1 MTGTK
6 PVKVLVLT
14 IGNGIN
20 LLINFLTLPYLV
32 RSLSYEDYGSY
43 GQVLIVL
50 SLLQGLWTF
59 NLNQVANIF
68 FARNDVDQRI
78 VFSTLMRSAL
88 LLSLGGGLVMLAS
101 VPLISGSFDNPSLDR
116 LLFLS
121 VVNLIGQIPV
131 PIIISVMI
139 FSGKVKR
146 LTAILILTNLVK
158 VGMMFVAI
166 QYFNSVEML
175 MIGLSIVSI
184 MQVVVMYFNVSSE
197 IRSLSYF
204 EKKVAKEIFRV
215 ATPLAMTSIIE
226 RLVFYID
233 GIMIS
238 GMLSTTDYALYRAG
252 AVELPFIAS
261 LYGSVA
267 AVVLP
272 EVARLFFNH
281 QHGEIIRLKKKVIST
296 TAFLVYPVLVY
307 LLFFAEPIVSFY
319 LSEKYIASTMVFA
332 IFNLTLLIRINDYQD
347 IIIVSGNTRFIF
359 YTIIILTIV
368 NIGLN
373 YILISLFGIYGSAM
387 AFILHLFL
395 LASALMYKTTKLVH
409 CKISDMF
416 DFNVI
421 GRIIFISLLLVTP
434 VWLIYTFILH
444 SVLLV
449 ILAGPLYLLLYFLF
463 GIKAQLVDPALVSQ
477 MKGRIFR
484 KKD

>member
-1 MTGTK
+1 MGDTK

-43 GQVLIVL
+43 GQVLIVI
-50 SLLQGLWTF
+50 SFLQGLFTF

-68 FARNDVDQRI
+68 FARKEFEQKV
-78 VFSTLMRSAL
+78 VFSTLMRCASILALGGAL
-88 LLSLGGGLVMLAS
+88 LMLAG
-101 VPLISGSFDNPSLDR
+101 VPLISDSFDNPALDR
-116 LLFLS
+116 MLFLS
-121 VVNLIGQIPV
+121 VVNLFGQIPI
-131 PIIISVMI
+131 PILLSVLI
-139 FSGKVKR
+139 FRGQVKK
-146 LTAILILTNLVK
+146 LTSILILTNIVK
-158 VGMMFVAI
+158 VAMMFIAI
-166 QYFNSVEML
+166 QFYNSVDVL
-175 MIGLSIVSI
+175 MIGLSIVSVL
-184 MQVVVMYFNVSSE
+184 QALVLFFNVSSE
-197 IRSLSYF
+197 IRSLRFF
-204 EKKVAKEIFRV
+204 EKKVANEIFKV

-252 AVELPFIAS
+252 AIEVPFIAS

-272 EVARLFFNH
+272 EVARLFYDRRH
-281 QHGEIIRLKKKVIST
+281 DEIIRLKRKVIST

-319 LSEKYIASTMVFA
+319 LSEKYLASTMVFA

-359 YTIIILTIV
+359 YTIVILTAV

-373 YILISLFGIYGSAM
+373 YLLIKAFGIYGSAA

-395 LASALMYKTTKLVH
+395 LASALMYKTTRLMH
-409 CKISDMF
+409 CRIGDLF
-416 DFNVI
+416 DFGVI
-421 GRIIFISLLLVTP
+421 GRIVLVSLSLAMPIWLTYSFVYNT
-434 VWLIYTFILH
+434 VWL
-444 SVLLV
+444 V
-449 ILAGPLYLLLYFLF
+449 IFAAPLYMLF
-463 GIKAQLVDPALVSQ
+463 VLWSGIKLKLVDPQLVDQ
-477 MKGRIFR
+477 MKGRILR
-484 KKD
+484 KKS

>member
-32 RSLSYEDYGSY
+32 RSLSYQDYGSY
-43 GQVLIVL
+43 GQVLIVIAF
-50 SLLQGLWTF
+50 LQGLFTF

-68 FARNDVDQRI
+68 FARKEFDQRI
-78 VFSTLMRSAL
+78 VFSTLMRSAMVL
-88 LLSLGGGLVMLAS
+88 ALAGGGLMLAGI
-101 VPLISGSFDNPSLDR
+101 PLISGSFENPSLDR
-116 LLFLS
+116 LLLLS

-131 PIIISVMI
+131 PILLSVLIYRGM
-139 FSGKVKR
+139 VKSV
-146 LTAILILTNLVK
+146 TVVLILTNILK
-158 VGMMFVAI
+158 VGVMFLAI
-166 QYFNSVEML
+166 QLYNSVEML
-175 MIGLSIVSI
+175 MMGLGLVSLLQAVI
-184 MQVVVMYFNVSSE
+184 LFFCVSPE
-197 IRSLSYF
+197 IRSLRF
-204 EKKVAKEIFRV
+204 FDKKVASEIFKV

-226 RLVFYID
+226 RMVFYID

-238 GMLSTTDYALYRAG
+238 GMLSTTEFAFYRAG
-252 AVELPFIAS
+252 AIEVPFIAS

-272 EVARLFFNH
+272 EVARLFYGH
-281 QHGEIIRLKKKVIST
+281 QRDEIIRLKKKVIST

-319 LSEKYIASTMVFA
+319 LSEKYIASTLVFA

-359 YTIIILTIV
+359 YTIIVLTAV

-373 YILISLFGIYGSAM
+373 YLLIRYFGIYGSAV
-387 AFILHLFL
+387 AFVMHLFM
-395 LASALMYKTTKLVH
+395 LASALTYKTTRLMH
-409 CKISDMF
+409 CKVTDLF
-416 DFNVI
+416 D
-421 GRIIFISLLLVTP
+421 
-434 VWLIYTFILH
+434 IYTIGQIILTALCFSFPIWLVYTFLIK
-444 SVLLV
+444 SVWLV
-449 ILAGPLYLLLYFLF
+449 ILAAPVYMLLFVLT
-463 GIKAQLVDPALVSQ
+463 GIKMQLIDPAMVGQVKNRFL
-477 MKGRIFR
+477 R